1 MSRLPLF
8 LVIFLCICVI
18 IHLLKKL
25 SRVRE
30 QIQLIEEAL
39 VDIKNGNLNR
49 RVLAREN
56 DMTKTISYGINEIV
70 AGFQKR
76 LAACK
81 QSEQSYKRLMT
92 SLSHDVRTPLTS
104 LIGYLEAI
112 QNKMVSGAE
121 KDEYIAVALDKAHHL
136 KNFVDSLFEWVK
148 LDAGEQ
154 RFQYE
159 NCDLNEISRNILA
172 DWIPVLEEKQFTYK
186 IDIPETEYIIRMD
199 NSAYS
204 RILDNLFRNVIEHS
218 GGNEVSFIISEDERQ
233 ARIYVSDNGT
243 GIPEKDLPHIF
254 ERLYRADESRR
265 GNGSG
270 LGLSIVKELV
280 VVHGGSVCAEVPPE
294 GGTRFTIVLPKNL

>member
-1 MSRLPLF
+1 M
-8 LVIFLCICVI
+8 
-18 IHLLKKL
+18 
-25 SRVRE
+25 
-30 QIQLIEEAL
+30 QA
-39 VDIKNGNLNR
+39 NR
-49 RVLAREN
+49 GSS
-56 DMTKTISYGINEIV
+56 TKIS
-70 AGFQKR
+70 
-76 LAACK
+76 
-81 QSEQSYKRLMT
+81 
-92 SLSHDVRTPLTS
+92 
-104 LIGYLEAI
+104 
-112 QNKMVSGAE
+112 
-121 KDEYIAVALDKAHHL
+121 
-136 KNFVDSLFEWVK
+136 
-148 LDAGEQ
+148 
-154 RFQYE
+154 
-159 NCDLNEISRNILA
+159 DLNEISRNILA